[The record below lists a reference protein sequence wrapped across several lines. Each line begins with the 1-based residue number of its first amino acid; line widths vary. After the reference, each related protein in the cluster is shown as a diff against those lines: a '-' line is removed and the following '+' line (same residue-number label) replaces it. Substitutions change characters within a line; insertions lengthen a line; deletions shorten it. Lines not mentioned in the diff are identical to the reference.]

1 MLYLLRLMVLILS
14 LLFVHSGI
22 ASATEQPGQARL
34 QPKIKTASKPQ
45 GSSKIKMIRKKIS
58 DKLDNNNIDA
68 PQEPAGSVDLH
79 DLSELDISDI
89 IEPNSEYQYTFS
101 VETSPFMFNLNPSVD
116 DQIATLPIYTPTD
129 VDVSKITIKG
139 IWLLDNGQ
147 RKALIQEGNQRTTIV
162 GVGYKIGD
170 GRIVSI
176 KKNEIIVGFHSMK
189 SSGVREYKEKVIYF
203 KK

>member
-1 MLYLLRLMVLILS
+1 MLYLLKLMVFILS

-22 ASATEQPGQARL
+22 IQAREQTRQARL
-34 QPKIKTASKPQ
+34 QPTIKTSSKSQ
-45 GSSKIKMIRKKIS
+45 GSSKIKMTRKKTQN
-58 DKLDNNNIDA
+58 KLNNIDT
-68 PQEPAGSVDLH
+68 PQEPAGTVDLH

-89 IEPNSEYQYTFS
+89 LEPNSEYQYTFS
-101 VETSPFMFNLNPSVD
+101 AETSPFMFNLNPAID
-116 DQIATLPIYTPTD
+116 DQIANLPVYTPTD

-147 RKALIQEGNQRTTIV
+147 RKALIQEGDQRTTIV
-162 GVGYKIGD
+162 GVGYKIGE